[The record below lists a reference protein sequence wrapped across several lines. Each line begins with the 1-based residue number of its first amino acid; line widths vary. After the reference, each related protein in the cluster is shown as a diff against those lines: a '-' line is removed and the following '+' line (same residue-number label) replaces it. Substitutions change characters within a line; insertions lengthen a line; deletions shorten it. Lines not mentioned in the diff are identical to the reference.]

1 MRPVQLNNARD
12 GVRLRAICRL
22 AAKRLCCGDESGGG
36 MIKYIGSKRAL
47 LGHVTGAAAGV
58 LPQGGRV
65 CDLFSGTARVGHALK
80 KQGFQVWSNDVNAY
94 AHALATTYVQADRA
108 RWIARA
114 EAVLAELRTVK
125 PQAGWFTQAF
135 CRDARYFHPDNG
147 ARIDAMRERIEAMG
161 LEPELKA
168 IVLVSLM
175 EAADRVDST
184 AGVQM
189 AYMKQWAPR
198 ALKPLELRT
207 PDLVPAVAGGPCRAT
222 QGDAVAMADQVEA
235 DLVYLDPPYNQH
247 SYLANYHCW
256 ESLVLWDRPETYGV
270 ANKRVDVKTRKSA
283 FNSRPGIGPALRSVV
298 ERIRAPNLIVSFN
311 DEGYLSR
318 AELVEMLSSR
328 GHVQVIEVAHPRYVG
343 ARIGIHNP
351 KGEKVG
357 QVGRLRNVEQLFVV
371 TDRPVALPVAA

>member
-1 MRPVQLNNARD
+1 
-12 GVRLRAICRL
+12 
-22 AAKRLCCGDESGGG
+22 

-47 LGHVTGAAAGV
+47 LGQVTGAVAGL

-80 KQGFQVWSNDVNAY
+80 RQGFQVWSNDLNTY
-94 AHALATTYVQADRA
+94 AHVLATTYVQADRE
-108 RWIARA
+108 RWIDRA
-114 EAVLAELRTVK
+114 AAVLEELRQVK
-125 PQAGWFTQAF
+125 PEAGWFTRAF
-135 CRDARYFHPDNG
+135 CEDARYVHPDNG
-147 ARIDAMRERIEAMG
+147 ARIDAMRERIEALG

-168 IVLVSLM
+168 IALVSLM

-189 AYMKQWAPR
+189 AYMKRWAPR
-198 ALKPLELRT
+198 ALKPLELRL
-207 PDLVPAVAGGPCRAT
+207 PDILPAVGAPCRAT
-222 QGDAVAMADQVEA
+222 QGDAVAMAAEVEA

-247 SYLANYHCW
+247 SYLANYHVW

-283 FNSRPGIGPALRSVV
+283 FNSRPGIGPALKAVV
-298 ERIRAPNLIVSFN
+298 ERVRAPNLIVSFN

-318 AELVEMLSSR
+318 ADLVEMLSAR
-328 GHVQVIEVAHPRYVG
+328 GHVQVMEIAHPRYVG

-357 QVGRLRNVEQLFVV
+357 QVGRLRNVEHLFVV
-371 TDRPVALPVAA
+371 TDRPLEIPVAA

>member
-1 MRPVQLNNARD
+1 
-12 GVRLRAICRL
+12 
-22 AAKRLCCGDESGGG
+22 

-47 LGHVTGAAAGV
+47 LGHVTGAVASV
-58 LPQGGRV
+58 LPQGGLV

-80 KQGFQVWSNDVNAY
+80 KQGFRVWSNDYNAY
-94 AHALATTYVQADRA
+94 AHMLATAYVQADRQ
-108 RWIARA
+108 RWIERT
-114 EAVLAELRTVK
+114 EAVLTELRAVQ
-125 PQAGWFTQAF
+125 PEAGWFTQAF
-135 CRDARYFHPDNG
+135 CHDARFFHPDNG
-147 ARIDAMRERIEAMG
+147 ARIDAIRNRIELLD

-168 IVLVSLM
+168 IALVSLM

-198 ALKPLELRT
+198 ALKALELRM
-207 PDLVPAVAGGPCRAT
+207 PDILPAVDGPCRAT

-270 ANKRVDVKTRKSA
+270 ANKRIDVRTRKSA
-283 FNSRPGIGPALRSVV
+283 FNSRPGIGPALQSVI
-298 ERIRAPNLIVSFN
+298 ERVRAPNLIVSFN

-318 AELVEMLSSR
+318 ADLEAMLAAR
-328 GHVQVIEVAHPRYVG
+328 GHVQVVEIAHPRYVG

-357 QVGRLRNVEQLFVV
+357 QVGRLRNVEYLFVV
-371 TDRPVALPVAA
+371 TDRPVELSVAA

>member
-1 MRPVQLNNARD
+1 
-12 GVRLRAICRL
+12 
-22 AAKRLCCGDESGGG
+22 

-47 LGHVTGAAAGV
+47 LGQVTGAVAGV
-58 LPQGGRV
+58 LPAGGRV

-80 KQGFQVWSNDVNAY
+80 KQRFSVWSNDHNAY
-94 AHALATTYVQADRA
+94 AHALATAYVQADRE
-108 RWIARA
+108 RWADKA
-114 EAVLAELRTVK
+114 AAVLAELRTVR
-125 PQAGWFTQAF
+125 PEAGWFTQTF
-135 CRDARYFHPDNG
+135 CHDARYFHPDNG
-147 ARIDAMRERIEAMG
+147 ARIDAIRERIEALA

-168 IVLVSLM
+168 VVLVSLM

-198 ALKPLELRT
+198 ALKPLDLRL
-207 PDLVPAVAGGPCRAT
+207 PDLVPGVPGGCRAT
-222 QGDAVAMADQVEA
+222 CADAVEMADQVEA

-270 ANKRVDVKTRKSA
+270 ANKRVDVKTRKSP
-283 FNSRPGIGPALRSVV
+283 FNSRPGIGPALQSVI
-298 ERIRAPNLIVSFN
+298 ERVKAPNLIVSFN

-318 AELVEMLSSR
+318 AELEAMLAAR
-328 GHVQVIEVAHPRYVG
+328 GHVQVVEIGHPRYVG

-357 QVGRLRNVEQLFVV
+357 QVGRLRNVEYLFVA
-371 TDRPVALPVAA
+371 TERPVTVAAAA

>member
-1 MRPVQLNNARD
+1 MRND
-12 GVRLRAICRL
+12 
-22 AAKRLCCGDESGGG
+22 SGSR

-47 LGHVTGAAAGV
+47 LGHVTGAVSSV
-58 LPQGGRV
+58 LPQGGLV

-80 KQGFQVWSNDVNAY
+80 KQGFRVWSNDYNAY
-94 AHALATTYVQADRA
+94 AHMLATAYVQADREV
-108 RWIARA
+108 WIERV
-114 EAVLAELRTVK
+114 EAVLAELRTVQ

-135 CRDARYFHPDNG
+135 CHDARFFHPDNG
-147 ARIDAMRERIEAMG
+147 ARIDAIRQRIEVLD

-198 ALKPLELRT
+198 ALKTLELRT
-207 PDLVPAVAGGPCRAT
+207 PDIVPAVDGPCRAT
-222 QGDAVAMADQVEA
+222 HGDALEMAAQVDA

-256 ESLVLWDRPETYGV
+256 ESLVLWDKPETYGV
-270 ANKRVDVKTRKSA
+270 ANKRIDVKTRKSA
-283 FNSRPGIGPALRSVV
+283 FNSRPGIGPALQSVI
-298 ERIRAPNLIVSFN
+298 ERIRTPNLIVSFN

-318 AELVEMLSSR
+318 ADLEAMLASR
-328 GHVQVIEVAHPRYVG
+328 GHVQVVEIAHPRYVG

-357 QVGRLRNVEQLFVV
+357 RIGRLRNVEYLFVV